1 MHKYCTVL
9 YCTCSELNKLYS
21 TKECTRAMEVE
32 VEVNSLYRL
41 HMNLLLWVK
50 SVQRIINESK
60 IDNTISTEY
69 ST

>member
-1 MHKYCTVL
+1 MEV
-9 YCTCSELNKLYS
+9 
-21 TKECTRAMEVE
+21 EVE